1 MIHIRNLTK
10 AFDNRII
17 TNGLSL
23 DVPDG
28 KMTVIIGRSGEG
40 KSLLLKQII
49 GLIKPTSGQILIDD
63 IDITQLNEAQ
73 LNEQLKKFGYVY
85 QFAALLDSLS
95 VWENIGI
102 TLLDN
107 GTPEHQVLPIVKEKL
122 SLVHLP
128 EDTLYKYPSELSG
141 GMAKRVG
148 LARTLITNPKII
160 LYDEPTTGLDPLTE
174 RRIHELMH
182 DLQHQFKVTSIVI
195 THSTDLFQ
203 YADYVALLYK
213 GKIAHIGPAK
223 TIWECDN
230 PYVYQF
236 IRGESDGPIQSD

>member
-1 MIHIRNLTK
+1 MIHILN
-10 AFDNRII
+10 I
-17 TNGLSL
+17 
-23 DVPDG
+23 PDG

-63 IDITQLNEAQ
+63 IDITQLNETE
-73 LNEQLKKFGYVY
+73 LNEQLKKFGYVF
-85 QFAALLDSLS
+85 QFAALLDSLT
-95 VWENIGI
+95 VWENIGV

-107 GTPEHQVLPIVKEKL
+107 GIPEDQVLPIVKEKL
-122 SLVHLP
+122 SLVHLS

-148 LARTLITNPKII
+148 LARTLINNPKII

-182 DLQHQFKVTSIVI
+182 DLQQQFKVTSVVI

-203 YADYVALLYK
+203 YADYVAFLYK
-213 GKIAHIGPAK
+213 GKIAYFGPAK

-230 PYVYQF
+230 PYLYQF
-236 IRGESDGPIQSD
+236 IRGEADGPIESD